1 MASDALD
8 IQTGVGYVFVEKGKS
23 LACLGLGFW
32 WEFGAGFG
40 EALRLD
46 MAQGYFR
53 LARKSASLA

>member
-8 IQTGVGYVFVEKGKS
+8 IQTGVGYVFVEKGES

-32 WEFGAGFG
+32 WEFGAGLG

-46 MAQGYFR
+46 MAQG
-53 LARKSASLA
+53 